1 MGCKMK
7 KQLDFYR
14 IAIILSYLI
23 YSIFAGEI
31 SFSKI
36 LLWIALAVIISTLF
50 LQNKKF
56 FFIALIAV
64 IVLTMI
70 HDLTFLPS
78 CYEDNYNLDIAII
91 NTILLVLAYIP
102 ILTAIIY
109 SLTYPSKS
117 LNKIYSLKTVMFFFC
132 MISYVLF
139 IVTLILVKIYSGSF
153 HTITKLTFGYNLFS
167 QTIPYFISGSWLSKY
182 INLNRLNKLKK
193 DKDVK
198 ILSKT
203 NFRKE
208 NPDSAIDLIKTYKQL
223 LDKGIIT
230 EEEFTAKKE
239 KILNN

>member
-36 LLWIALAVIISTLF
+36 LLWIALAVMISTLF

-78 CYEDNYNLDIAII
+78 CYEDNFNFDIAII

-102 ILTAIIY
+102 ILTAIVY

-117 LNKIYSLKTVMFFFC
+117 LNKIYSLKTVMFCFC

-139 IVTLILVKIYSGSF
+139 IVTLILVECYSGSY
-153 HTITKLTFGYNLFS
+153 HTKTKLTFGYNLFS
-167 QTIPYFISGSWLSKY
+167 QTIPYFIAGSWLSKY

>member
-7 KQLDFYR
+7 KKLDFYR

-50 LQNKKF
+50 LQNKKI

-132 MISYVLF
+132 MISCVLF
-139 IVTLILVKIYSGSF
+139 IVTLILVECYSGSF
-153 HTITKLTFGYNLFS
+153 HAKTKLTFGYNLFS
-167 QTIPYFISGSWLSKY
+167 QTIPYFIAGSWLSEY
-182 INLNRLNKLKK
+182 ISLNRLNKLKK

-208 NPDSAIDLIKTYKQL
+208 NPDSAMDLIKTYKQL